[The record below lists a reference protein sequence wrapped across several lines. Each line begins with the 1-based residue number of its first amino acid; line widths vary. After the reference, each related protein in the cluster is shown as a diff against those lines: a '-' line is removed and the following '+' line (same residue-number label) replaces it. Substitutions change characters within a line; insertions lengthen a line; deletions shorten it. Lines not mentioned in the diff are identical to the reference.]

1 MDGKNE
7 QGFQRVDIPRVAA
20 AALDAAERLVPQWVP
35 NGRRQADEY
44 VAPNPTRADRHA
56 GSFKVNLLT
65 GRWGDFSIGDGGG
78 DLVSLY
84 KYIFGFASQVEAARD
99 LAGVVNVPLGAP
111 AAPAALDKPKRETE
125 WEPVLPV
132 PADAAAMHKAH
143 PHRGLPERVAVY
155 RDAAGQTLGAVMRFR
170 TSDGGK
176 DDLPHVYAR
185 HRKTG
190 KHDWRWMAFPEP
202 RPLYG
207 LDALAAKPDAPVLLV
222 EGEKCRDVGHAL
234 AGLVDMQLGDAFVV
248 VSWPGGTNAV
258 GKVDFSP
265 LHGRVVVLFPD
276 VDSQREKLSKAEQA
290 AGVERDSK
298 PFLPVDEQPGAKAML
313 RVAEQLAGKALSVR
327 YVEPAAP
334 GVLADGWDL
343 ADAVQVDGWPAQQ
356 VSEYIAAHARL
367 LFPSPSAS
375 ADSHPAPAPANT
387 GVAAPAPAE
396 AAVAATVVEAGQPSY
411 PIPTEPVEEVLA
423 RLFSPAGGSRTL
435 PAPAPAETGGKKTS
449 GKEWR
454 SLLKKNDEGVLRP
467 IMANAFLILTHHE
480 AWAGVL
486 AFDEFGQA
494 VVKLRP
500 PPYPG
505 GVVGRWD
512 SNDAAKALIW
522 LQLREGLMLKSSA
535 GVDEAAITVA
545 KDFRFHSVQDWL
557 RHLPP
562 WDRTP
567 RLWTLLP
574 QGFGTESSP
583 YTEYIG
589 TGWLVAAVARVMD
602 PGCKVDEML
611 VLEGAQGAGKS
622 TAVRELFGGEAWYT
636 EIGER
641 PDDKDFLIAIQ
652 GNWCVEIGEMQSF
665 NKAEINQVKLIVT
678 RRNDKFRPP
687 YERYASDHPRQCV
700 FVGTTNGDQYLSDPT
715 GARRFLP
722 VLCGRVDHA
731 YLREHREQLWAEALY
746 LYGTGFAW
754 YDYPKDLALAEQ
766 DKRFVTDSWEEKV
779 MRYLN
784 GKAPP
789 EYYPSSMIR
798 GPRDMVTTTEVL
810 ECALQLDSAKHGR
823 PEQTRVGQIM
833 QRIGWKKRRLAP
845 DPDGYRAWVFERPE
859 EAAAA

>member
-7 QGFQRVDIPRVAA
+7 QGFERVHIPTVAA

-35 NGRRQADEY
+35 GGRRQSDEW

-65 GRWGDFSIGDGGG
+65 GRWGDFSTGDGGG

-84 KYIFGFASQVEAARD
+84 KYIFGFASQVAAARD
-99 LAGVVNVPLGAP
+99 LAGMVGVALGAP
-111 AAPAALDKPKRETE
+111 AAAVVAQPRRETE
-125 WEPVLPV
+125 WVPVLPV
-132 PADAAAMHKAH
+132 PADAVAMHKAH

-176 DDLPHVYAR
+176 DDLPHVYA
-185 HRKTG
+185 HHGKTSR
-190 KHDWRWMAFPEP
+190 HDWRWMAFPEP

-207 LDALAAKPDAPVLLV
+207 LDALAANPDAPVLVV

-234 AGLVDMQLGDAFVV
+234 AGLVDLQLGEGFVV

-265 LHGRVVVLFPD
+265 LDGRVVVLFPD
-276 VDSQREKLSKAEQA
+276 VDSQREKLGVAEQK
-290 AGVERDSK
+290 AGVLRDSK

-313 RVAEQLAGKALSVR
+313 RVAGLLAGKALSVR
-327 YVEPAAP
+327 YVVPAAP

-343 ADAVQVDGWPAQQ
+343 ADAVLVEGWPAQQ
-356 VSEYIAAHARL
+356 VSEYIAAQARL
-367 LFPSPSAS
+367 LFPAPQALD
-375 ADSHPAPAPANT
+375 DSDVARAPDEV
-387 GVAAPAPAE
+387 VAV
-396 AAVAATVVEAGQPSY
+396 AVAAVTVEAGQPGYLVSG
-411 PIPTEPVEEVLA
+411 EPVEDVLA
-423 RLFSPAGGSRTL
+423 RLFSPAGGARTL
-435 PAPAPAETGGKKTS
+435 PALAPAGAGGKKTAS
-449 GKEWR
+449 KEWR
-454 SLLKKNDEGVLRP
+454 NLLKKSDEGVLRP

-480 AWAGVL
+480 AWTGVL

-494 VVKLRP
+494 VVKLHP

-505 GVVGRWD
+505 GAVGRWD

-535 GVDEAAITVA
+535 AVDEAAITVA

-557 RHLPP
+557 RRLPP
-562 WDRTP
+562 WDRTA
-567 RLWTLLP
+567 RLWTLLS
-574 QGFGTESSP
+574 QGFGAGANP

-611 VLEGAQGAGKS
+611 VLEGAQGGGKS
-622 TAVRELFGGEAWYT
+622 TAVRALFGGEAWYT
-636 EIGER
+636 EIAER

-687 YERYASDHPRQCV
+687 YERYAIDHPRQCV
-700 FVGTTNGDQYLSDPT
+700 FVGTTNGDQYLGDST

-722 VLCGRVDHA
+722 VRCGRIDHV

-754 YDYPKDLALAEQ
+754 YDYPDALALAEQ

-779 MRYLN
+779 VRYLN

-810 ECALQLDSAKHGR
+810 ECALRLDSAKHGR

-845 DPDGYRAWVFERPE
+845 DPDGYRAWVFERPAE
-859 EAAAA
+859 VAAA